1 MVALI
6 TRSFSTIERALTVPD
21 GLLVG
26 IRCSVI
32 QANGMAEVTSG
43 MCCSDSL
50 LSADADADA
59 DADAETAVADWG
71 VYDDSCIWLT
81 K

>member
-1 MVALI
+1 
-6 TRSFSTIERALTVPD
+6 
-21 GLLVG
+21 
-26 IRCSVI
+26 
-32 QANGMAEVTSG
+32 
-43 MCCSDSL
+43 